1 MNSRKSTGRRGGG
14 SGLLAAA
21 IAVAVAIAMVGLA
34 APTRAQEG
42 KGYNAEDFG
51 FEMGPVKAKG
61 LLAPVY
67 AQVAGDSVV
76 VSDVAAGGVFSVA
89 VAGGNA
95 TAAGKIKKP
104 AGVAIAPDGF
114 GSYGGQ
120 IFVLA
125 PEGGDQKAPCAV
137 ARVDKSGAVSSFAK
151 LPAAGSLDGGKPT
164 ECRDLE
170 FGAAGSPFAGKL
182 YAVTNGN
189 AAIYEIESG
198 GKARAF
204 GTYDKPLAWE
214 IHNIGFA
221 PAGDSK
227 APNGMLLSARPRS
240 ETASRVGRIA
250 IIDASGKMKDEFYLV
265 GMIRPTGFA
274 FAPEGFGDHAGV
286 LFVADQGKLAAE
298 NNGERDGRVYRLFKG
313 MAREYATGLVDPTCL
328 KFAGKTMVLCDPAA
342 HGKTN
347 SGALVTIAPTY

>member
-1 MNSRKSTGRRGGG
+1 MNSRKSTSRRGGG
-14 SGLLAAA
+14 SGFLAGAIAIAAA
-21 IAVAVAIAMVGLA
+21 MAMALA
-34 APTRAQEG
+34 PPARAQEG
-42 KGYNAEDFG
+42 KGYSAEDFG

-67 AQVAGDSVV
+67 AQAAGDSVV

-89 VAGGNA
+89 VVGGNA
-95 TAAGKIKKP
+95 TAAGKIKQP

-125 PEGGDQKAPCAV
+125 PEGGDAKAPCAV

-151 LPAAGSLDGGKPT
+151 LPAAGSLGGGKPT

-189 AAIYEIESG
+189 ATIYEIESG
-198 GKARAF
+198 GKARAL

-227 APNGMLLSARPRS
+227 APNAMLLSARPRS

-250 IIDASGKMKDEFYLV
+250 IIDASGKMRDEFYLV
-265 GMIRPTGFA
+265 GLIRPTGFA
-274 FAPEGFGDHAGV
+274 FAPEGFDNHAGV

-298 NNGERDGRVYRLFKG
+298 NKGERAGRVYRLFKG
-313 MAREYATGLVDPTCL
+313 MPREYATGLVDPTCL
-328 KFAGKTMVLCDPAA
+328 RFAGKTMVLCDPAA
-342 HGKTN
+342 RGKTN

>member
-1 MNSRKSTGRRGGG
+1 MNSKKRTSRWAG
-14 SGLLAAA
+14 SGGLVLIAA
-21 IAVAVAIAMVGLA
+21 AVAIAISIAGLA
-34 APTRAQEG
+34 APARAQEG
-42 KGYNAEDFG
+42 KGYSAEDFG

-61 LLAPVY
+61 LLAPAY
-67 AQVAGDSVV
+67 AQVAGDKLI

-89 VAGGNA
+89 VAGGAA
-95 TAAGKIKKP
+95 TAMGKIKKP
-104 AGVAIAPDGF
+104 AGVAIAPDDF
-114 GSYGGQ
+114 GSYGAQ

-125 PEGGDQKAPCAV
+125 PEGGDLKAPCAV

-151 LPAAGSLDGGKPT
+151 LPAAGSLGGGKPT

-198 GKARAF
+198 GKARVL
-204 GTYDKPLAWE
+204 GIYDKPLAWE
-214 IHNIGFA
+214 IHNLGFA

-227 APNGMLLSARPRS
+227 APNAMLLSVRPRS
-240 ETASRVGRIA
+240 EPAPKVGRIA
-250 IIDASGKMKDEFYLV
+250 IIDASGKMRDEFYLV
-265 GMIRPTGFA
+265 GLIRPTGFA

-286 LFVADQGKLAAE
+286 LFIADQGKLAAD
-298 NNGERDGRVYRLFKG
+298 NNGEHDGHVYRLFKG
-313 MAREYATGLVDPTCL
+313 MARDYGTGLVDPSCL

-342 HGKTN
+342 RGKTN
-347 SGALVTIAPTY
+347 SGELVTISPTY